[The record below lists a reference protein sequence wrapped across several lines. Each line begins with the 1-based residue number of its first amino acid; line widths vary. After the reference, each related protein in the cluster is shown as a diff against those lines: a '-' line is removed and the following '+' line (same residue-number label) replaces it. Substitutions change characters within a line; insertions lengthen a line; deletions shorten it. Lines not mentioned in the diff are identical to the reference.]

1 MTSPIITVITGD
13 NSDLISEVARLYATK
28 EMRIADLTYGKGV
41 FWRKTPHLNVLGSD
55 VMTVPDRPYDLRKT
69 PYPENSFDIVVI
81 DPPYIHSPGKH
92 PTNDRYQN
100 AETTKGFLHKDI
112 RQLYFDGM
120 TEAKRIVKPT
130 GQVWV
135 KCKDQV
141 QSSVQRWSHVEML
154 CDAQSLGMYGRD
166 LFILVPDSRTSHN
179 RWENQYHARKVHS
192 YLWVFDVTPP
202 KAFFRN
208 A

>member
-1 MTSPIITVITGD
+1 MTTPIVSVVTGD
-13 NSDLISEVARLYATK
+13 NSDLILEVSRLYTNDQMK
-28 EMRIADLTYGKGV
+28 IADLTYGKGV
-41 FWRKTPHLNVLGSD
+41 FWRKTPHLDVVGSD
-55 VMTVPDRPYDLRKT
+55 IMTVPERPYDLRHT
-69 PYPENSFDIVVI
+69 PYKDGEFDIVVI
-81 DPPYIHSPGKH
+81 DPPYIHSPGNH

-112 RQLYFDGM
+112 RKLYLDGM
-120 TEAKRIVKPT
+120 MEAKRILKPT

-154 CDAQSLGMYGRD
+154 EDARTLGMYGRD
-166 LFILVPDSRTSHN
+166 LFILVPDSRTSSN

-192 YLWVFDVTPP
+192 YLWIFDKTPP
-202 KAFFRN
+202 KAASRT
-208 A
+208 